1 MIDPA
6 HGLADNRRVRGRVR
20 RRIRQHQ
27 SVSNRQMSD
36 PVTIPAAQAAD
47 ALQGRARDAR
57 VEQLLLAGL
66 DHYFAGRYAQAIHVW
81 TRVLF
86 LDRGHARARAYIER
100 ARSAEAERQRE
111 ADELLH
117 RGSAAFEQ
125 GQPVTARRLL
135 TAAIEH
141 GAPADVPLAYLGRLD
156 RLAVVPAVAEPGHL
170 DQPATHVVN
179 RAVEGGARRVFRGST
194 AVVAM
199 GILLVACVAGFA
211 GAIADLGGWRAEPR
225 LSQRAVEPADPAP
238 LPRASD
244 LALTRAR
251 SLFAA
256 GHARDALRLIA
267 TVAEDDPNRP
277 DADTL
282 LADIQ
287 RALLATS
294 DPSTADAMSTVQ

>member
-1 MIDPA
+1 MVWPIIA
-6 HGLADNRRVRGRVR
+6 ACEGACARAF
-20 RRIRQHQ
+20 
-27 SVSNRQMSD
+27 VSASQMSD
-36 PVTIPAAQAAD
+36 PVTTPAAQAAD
-47 ALQGRARDAR
+47 ALHGRARDAR

-125 GQPVTARRLL
+125 GQTVAARRLL

-141 GAPADVPLAYLGRLD
+141 GAPPDVPLAYLGRLD
-156 RLAVVPAVAEPGHL
+156 RLTGVPPVAEPDGL
-170 DQPATHVVN
+170 DGPATDV
-179 RAVEGGARRVFRGST
+179 VEGALERGARGALRGST
-194 AVVAM
+194 LVMAI
-199 GILLVACVAGFA
+199 GILAVACVAGFA

-225 LSQRAVEPADPAP
+225 LSRRTVEPADPAP

-251 SLFAA
+251 SLFAS

-277 DADTL
+277 AADTL

-294 DPSTADAMSTVQ
+294 DPSTADSMSTVQ